1 MKRRPFLKMSAFSLL
16 ALNLKSAWSQ
26 DYKFDFA
33 KAKQGYLNRI
43 NSIKKSGTLPI
54 IDVESSYNPLKFD
67 PQSFMKA
74 MDRAGLAQ
82 VCLSLDQPKKLVD
95 QGAFW
100 NYDSD
105 QLAIQYPEYFIP
117 TGNGGNDPAWTKNS
131 SRFLDENEKNITLQN
146 TPLMGE
152 FEFRHY
158 PSPRQAIKGADRD
171 VTIPIDGPLGH
182 RLFAFA
188 EKSGVPFQLHYEIED
203 GLLGPLEKMMTQYP
217 KAKVIWCHLAQIRYA
232 ARSSIYSPEYIRT
245 LLEKHKNLY
254 IDTAF
259 GNQRSR
265 YPTNG
270 ELHAHYWAKQDA
282 WNKLITAN
290 PYRFLAALDLGGD
303 RIDTLGE
310 KTQSLRFF
318 LQTLPDEVAEIVAYK
333 ATWKLLFNEG

>member
-54 IDVESSYNPLKFD
+54 IDVESAYNPLNFD
-67 PQSFMKA
+67 AKSFIKA

-82 VCLSLDQPKKLVD
+82 VCLSLNQPKNLVD
-95 QGAFW
+95 QGAIW

-117 TGNGGNDPAWTKNS
+117 TGNGGNEPAWTKNS
-131 SRFLDENEKNITLQN
+131 SRFLDENEKNIILQKI
-146 TPLMGE
+146 PLMGE

-158 PSPRQAIKGADRD
+158 PSPRQVQRRADRD
-171 VTIPIDGPLGH
+171 VDIPIDGPLGH
-182 RLFAFA
+182 RLFSFA
-188 EKSGVPFQLHYEIED
+188 EKSGVPFQIHYEIED
-203 GLLGPLEKMMTQYP
+203 SLLGPLEKMMTQYP

-232 ARSSIYSPEYIRT
+232 ARSSIYSPEYLGA

-259 GNQRSR
+259 GTQRSQ
-265 YPTNG
+265 YPLSG
-270 ELHAHYWAKQDA
+270 ELHARYWANQDA
-282 WNKLITAN
+282 WNKLIIAK

-303 RIDTLGE
+303 RIDRLGE
-310 KTQSLRFF
+310 WTQNLRFF
-318 LQTLPDEVAEIVAYK
+318 LQQFPDEVAEIVAYK
-333 ATWKLLFNEG
+333 ATWKLLFNEV